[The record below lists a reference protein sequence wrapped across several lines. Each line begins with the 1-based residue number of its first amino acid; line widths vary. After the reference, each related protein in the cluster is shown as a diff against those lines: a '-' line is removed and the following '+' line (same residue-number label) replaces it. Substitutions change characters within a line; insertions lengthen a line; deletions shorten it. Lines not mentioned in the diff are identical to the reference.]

1 MSSYIYDV
9 ALVNKLKR
17 WTESTDITIT
27 GPDETRR
34 LFEVLSDK
42 SGDNNIKFP
51 MVCLRRDFGYTL
63 NLTGKKPLS
72 FSGMV
77 KETSYDKSMLINAIP
92 ITITY
97 QLDVYAR
104 YFREADEY
112 MRNFVFNII
121 NYPKINIE
129 IKYHDVDMEHV
140 ANILPGQTISDTS
153 AGTSERLVPGQF
165 TRLSYQ
171 FTVDDAYLWDIRIKN
186 NKHIDTGELLIIDK
200 ATNEV
205 IVETYL

>member
-1 MSSYIYDV
+1 M
-9 ALVNKLKR
+9 A
-17 WTESTDITIT
+17 
-27 GPDETRR
+27 
-34 LFEVLSDK
+34 
-42 SGDNNIKFP
+42 
-51 MVCLRRDFGYTL
+51 CLRRDFGYTL

-92 ITITY
+92 ITVTY

-121 NYPKINIE
+121 NYPKIDIE

-153 AGTSERLVPGQF
+153 AGTSERLFPGQF

-171 FTVDDAYLWDIRIKN
+171 FTVDDAYLWDIRIKD